1 VSASAVSL
9 GALQGIEA
17 AFSLGRHQ
25 PTTERM
31 KMQAERGKRNRHSMA
46 GLRRELLKSAT
57 IPHLSAAV
65 VEVAAGGAV
74 GRRRPPAG
82 LAAGQPRLPLLRARQ
97 PGRPVRCEAAWQ
109 VPLTAGR
116 RAPVTKQS
124 CNSHTAASPEPTPTA
139 CLQCVVLWPMP
150 EVSAELKH
158 APAQMQRGAALIFPH
173 IGCVWHEQRK
183 LSENST
189 HGGSSGRRT
198 PSMKGSAHSSAA
210 SCFSSCTKLPLPAKG
225 HSSSSSPKEQGFG
238 AHGGFLSGR
247 LGSDW
252 NRHCARAR
260 HVMPGVGAG

>member
-124 CNSHTAASPEPTPTA
+124 CKSHTAASPGTYTNSLLAMCRPVANAGGLSRTETRT
-139 CLQCVVLWPMP
+139 
-150 EVSAELKH
+150 STD
-158 APAQMQRGAALIFPH
+158 AAA
-173 IGCVWHEQRK
+173 R
-183 LSENST
+183 
-189 HGGSSGRRT
+189 SSHL
-198 PSMKGSAHSSAA
+198 PSH
-210 SCFSSCTKLPLPAKG
+210 
-225 HSSSSSPKEQGFG
+225 
-238 AHGGFLSGR
+238 R
-247 LGSDW
+247 L
-252 NRHCARAR
+252 RVARAAKAER
-260 HVMPGVGAG
+260 E